1 MKRKNNIL
9 GDTSVANNINIDH
22 LMKTILYSCFFNSY
36 YITIILFDKKH
47 ALHWTHNAISIHMF
61 IVWYEIKVS
70 HKVNQ
75 PYVHYNIYI

>member
-1 MKRKNNIL
+1 MKRKNNVL
-9 GDTSVANNINIDH
+9 DDFFVANNINVNH
-22 LMKTILYSCFFNSY
+22 LMKTMFYSIFF
-36 YITIILFDKKH
+36 TVIILPFNKKC